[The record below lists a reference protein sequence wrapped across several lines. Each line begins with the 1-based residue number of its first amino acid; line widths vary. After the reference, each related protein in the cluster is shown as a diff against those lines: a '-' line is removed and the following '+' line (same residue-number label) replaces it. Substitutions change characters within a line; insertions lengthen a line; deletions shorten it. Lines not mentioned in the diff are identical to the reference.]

1 LAWLRNKKRSL
12 QRAKGRL
19 RLQTLGSSASSLHRP
34 PSPAS
39 LIQIWG
45 ELTTP
50 KESQNA
56 PELRSASPGWNDC
69 LRDRFDQK
77 TLEMGEVD
85 FVVEAMKLLLLRA
98 NRAS

>member
-1 LAWLRNKKRSL
+1 
-12 QRAKGRL
+12 
-19 RLQTLGSSASSLHRP
+19 
-34 PSPAS
+34 
-39 LIQIWG
+39 
-45 ELTTP
+45 LTTP
-50 KESQNA
+50 KELQYA

-69 LRDRFDQK
+69 VRNRFDQK